1 MWFYQNPPPLLSGG
15 WKWLVS
21 EAFSVSRKRVVPNIF
36 QTIAQYK
43 IFYWRGEG
51 RVSRQLLPKIIQSI
65 WTTFVSI
72 FWNNWVDKT
81 EWIYSYPPWAMH
93 FLLGHNFSVSFLS
106 KSSTL
111 SWVCPV
117 FSIRLVASLSN
128 VMVVSD
134 HTAASSLTW
143 PTVVF
148 HFFVTFLICLVW

>member
-1 MWFYQNPPPLLSGG
+1 MWFYQNPPPLLSGD
-15 WKWLVS
+15 WLVS

-36 QTIAQYK
+36 K
-43 IFYWRGEG
+43 LLRNKNFFGGGVG
-51 RVSRQLLPKIIQSI
+51 RVSIHLFPKIIQSI
-65 WTTFVSI
+65 WTTFVNI
-72 FWNNWVDKT
+72 LRNNWVYET